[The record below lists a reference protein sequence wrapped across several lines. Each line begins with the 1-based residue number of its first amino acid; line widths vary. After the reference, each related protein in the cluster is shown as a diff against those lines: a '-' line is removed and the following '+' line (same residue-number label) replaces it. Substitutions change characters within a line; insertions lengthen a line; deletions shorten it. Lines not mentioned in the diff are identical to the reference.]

1 MISDK
6 GGRPMML
13 RPQSRKPDF
22 RQLGAVLEK
31 RIPERPVLF
40 ELFTNNKLISD
51 ISGMTWKNGDTLARD
66 IAYIKA
72 NDFSSY
78 DYAVVLGSDFDFPK
92 AKRHSKNTVSLNEG
106 AMITDRKSFDAY
118 KWPDPD
124 AYDYSRLDKLTDY
137 LPNGMELMVWSPD
150 GLLELVIRL
159 TGYENLCLMLYDD
172 PQLVYD
178 IFEQAGRRF
187 LRYFEKCLEYKR
199 VVAVISSDD
208 WGFNTQTLIS
218 ISHMRELLFPWQC
231 RLVEIAHKSGRY
243 AILHSCGKFE
253 NILDDIIK
261 IGFDAKHSYEDNIW
275 PVEQA
280 YEKMYERIGVLG
292 GIDMDFMV
300 RRSEDEIYSRAKEM
314 LDRTAKRG
322 GYALGT
328 GNSVPEYVPNNNY
341 FSMLKAAFNY

>member
-178 IFEQAGRRF
+178 IFEQA
-187 LRYFEKCLEYKR
+187 
-199 VVAVISSDD
+199 
-208 WGFNTQTLIS
+208 